1 LTGYV
6 LIDTN
11 VLVNAVD
18 PLEALKARIAT
29 IVIDH
34 LALGGRAAISTQAVI
49 EYFVST
55 TRPKLGRPPI
65 FTRPQAAT
73 SIAGVL
79 NTLLCLNITPAI
91 ALTAVRHAAMRQMRV
106 YDAQMWAVAREYGI
120 PILLTEDAQHA
131 AVIEGV
137 RYVNPFDDAF
147 DLADLAL

>member
-1 LTGYV
+1 LTRYV

-18 PLEALKARIAT
+18 PHEAIKARIAT

-34 LALGGRAAISTQAVI
+34 LASYGRAAISTQAVT

-55 TRPKLGRPPI
+55 TRPKPGRPPI
-65 FTRPQAAT
+65 FTRPQAAS

-79 NTLLCLNITPAI
+79 NTLLCLNVTREI

-120 PILLTEDAQHA
+120 PILLTEDTQHA
-131 AVIEGV
+131 PIVEGV
-137 RYVNPFDDAF
+137 RYVNPFDPAF
-147 DLADLAL
+147 ELSDLGL